1 MPQKRAFSKWK
12 WGGWHAPWQIR
23 IHHDL
28 SRLHLHLDFTR
39 DNDDLSKEL
48 WDFTREI
55 GDLTEKQIDL
65 TGEDCSTYRYKMGIN
80 QIWGLRD

>member
-1 MPQKRAFSKWK
+1 MRYKASCPKNVRSPN
-12 WGGWHAPWQIR
+12 GNGWLACTMA
-23 IHHDL
+23 DL
-28 SRLHLHLDFTR
+28 SRLHLDFTR

-48 WDFTREI
+48 WDFTRGI

-65 TGEDCSTYRYKMGIN
+65 TGENCSTYRYKMGIN